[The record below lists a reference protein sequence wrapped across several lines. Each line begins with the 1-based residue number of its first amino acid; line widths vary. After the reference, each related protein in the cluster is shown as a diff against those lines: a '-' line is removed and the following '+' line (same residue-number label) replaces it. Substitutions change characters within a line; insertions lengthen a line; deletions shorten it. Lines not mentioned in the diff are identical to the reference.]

1 MRFRLAC
8 ASLAAAASL
17 TACRGLLEV
26 DNPNNLLEED
36 LTNPAAAP
44 SIANGA
50 SATLA
55 RALGAVLGIY
65 STATDEITWIGS
77 RDAWRELD
85 LGDIGNPRNEFTD
98 DAFRYMAQARWMT
111 DEAVKRL
118 EGFDQQGQLLN
129 RADLA
134 RSYLY
139 AAIAYITIA
148 DMFDDFAFSDRRTPQ
163 PPIGRRNMGSLY
175 DRAVD
180 YATKGLTIARAVNN
194 AELQRAL
201 LAVRAR
207 ARFSKQVWQ
216 KITPP
221 GQVNPNPL
229 VNDPQANADA
239 QAALDLM
246 GPTDYKFKLK
256 LATDDLAY
264 AGEVSLAYNVNQR
277 AELTVAPAYGRI
289 RPQPTVVNLR
299 DPITGQPDPVI
310 DAELRAL
317 VANYV
322 NQEITV
328 VSAREMRLILAEAA
342 LAQNNPEEFRTQ
354 INAIR
359 AFNGLP
365 PYTGQIPTLDML
377 KHTRRVNLFLQGR
390 RLADLYRFG
399 DRAPEWLTNPPA
411 AAVRAPGTLFPV
423 ACIEV
428 RSHPQDFPNL
438 KC

>member
-1 MRFRLAC
+1 MRMRVPLL
-8 ASLAAAASL
+8 SLAAAAVL
-17 TACRGLLEV
+17 VGCRGLLEV

-36 LTNPAAAP
+36 LSNPAAAP

-85 LGDIGNPRNEFTD
+85 GGDIANPRNEFTD
-98 DAFRYMAQARWMT
+98 DAFRYIAQARWMT

-118 EGFDQQGQLLN
+118 EAFDQQGQLLN

-148 DMFDDFAFSDRRTPQ
+148 DMFDDFAFSDRRTAQ
-163 PPIGRRNMGSLY
+163 PPIGRANMGSLY
-175 DRAVD
+175 DKAAD
-180 YATKGLTIARAVNN
+180 YATKGLTIAQAVNN
-194 AELQRAL
+194 VDLQRAL

-207 ARFSKQVWQ
+207 ARFAKQVWR

-221 GQVNPNPL
+221 GQIAVDPL
-229 VNDPQANADA
+229 VNDAQATADA
-239 QAALDLM
+239 QAALGLM
-246 GPTDYKFKLK
+246 GAADYKFKLK

-277 AELTVAPAYGRI
+277 AELTTNPVYGRI

-299 DPITGQPDPVI
+299 DPITNQPDPVI
-310 DAELRAL
+310 AAELQTL

-322 NQEITV
+322 NQEITI

-342 LAQNNPEEFRTQ
+342 LAQNNQAEFQNQ

-365 PYTGQIPTLDML
+365 PYTGQIPALDML

-390 RLADLYRFG
+390 RLADLYRFRE
-399 DRAPEWLTNPPA
+399 RAPEWLTTA
-411 AAVRAPGTLFPV
+411 ATVRAPGTLFPI

-428 RSHPQDFPNL
+428 RSHPQDFPNVQ
-438 KC
+438 C